1 MSCARPWSHPTGN
14 VYRRTK
20 LLASREGIV
29 PKPILRLATRFNRR
43 TRWTAWAIA
52 IACMVLVGS
61 LSLVDGLSA
70 GVDSVTGRFQA
81 GPTVYVRGSD
91 LMTSVIDPNVLASL
105 PKDFQALRIHAG
117 TLAMDNVSIPVVVAA
132 LEDHR
137 DGNASVPFPGGP
149 ANAVAIDVGLE
160 AQIEAA
166 SGKPLGGNV
175 TLTLFGSTFP
185 GLPVAAPP
193 ASRPN
198 LFPDTWA
205 WVRPELFGAMNPLE
219 GGPIQAIL
227 TPAPLDAATA
237 SGLGLTPLSTVGAVG
252 FARGSVAEARAALD
266 ALALL
271 IAVVIGLLVYS
282 AMGLEVHQRREEI
295 RTLRA
300 LGASPSTV
308 ASVYEGQALLLAAL
322 GATLG
327 SALGIVAAHAIVS
340 FAPLAGVPN
349 LILLSPPLGG
359 IVLAYLVAVGAAGLA
374 GLAPSARALR
384 LVRGIREVGPS

>member
-1 MSCARPWSHPTGN
+1 M
-14 VYRRTK
+14 
-20 LLASREGIV
+20 
-29 PKPILRLATRFNRR
+29 PKPILRLATRLNRR

-70 GVDSVTGRFQA
+70 GVDSVTGRFEA
-81 GPTVYVRGSD
+81 GPTVYVHGRD
-91 LMTSVIDPNVLASL
+91 LLSSIIDPNVIASL
-105 PKDFQALRIHAG
+105 STDFQTLRIHAG
-117 TLAMDNVSIPVVVAA
+117 SLAMDNVSLPVVVAA
-132 LEDHR
+132 LEDHH
-137 DGNASVPFPGGP
+137 DGHASVPFPTG
-149 ANAVAIDVGLE
+149 AAEAVAIDMGLKM
-160 AQIEAA
+160 QIEAA
-166 SGKPLGGNV
+166 SGKPLGANV
-175 TLTLFGSTFP
+175 SLTLFGSNFP

-205 WVRPELFGAMNPLE
+205 WVRPELLGAMSPRE

-227 TPAPLDAATA
+227 TPATLDAAIA
-237 SGLGLTPLSTVGAVG
+237 SSLGLTPMSTVGAVG
-252 FARGSVAEARAALD
+252 FAQGSVAEARTALD
-266 ALALL
+266 ALGLL

-308 ASVYEGQALLLAAL
+308 ASVYEGQALVLAVL

-327 SALGIVAAHAIVS
+327 SALGVVAAHAIVS
-340 FAPLAGVPN
+340 FAPLVGVPN

-359 IVLAYLVAVGAAGLA
+359 VALAYAVALGAAGLA
-374 GLAPSARALR
+374 GLVPSRRAVR
-384 LVRGIREVGPS
+384 LVRNVREVGTS